1 MSPDRIQMCIRD
13 RNYLAKEERQK
24 QITEIIADKIANQ
37 ENSPEEILINE
48 ELFSHYVKALDRLP
62 EKCRE
67 IFIRIREEKQS
78 YAQVAKE
85 LKISINTVDVQLQK
99 AVTRLRD
106 MLSRYLKPDKNG
118 S

>member
-1 MSPDRIQMCIRD
+1 MIFFVLLP
-13 RNYLAKEERQK
+13 
-24 QITEIIADKIANQ
+24 QITYVIAQMGKDTRIMGCRCVLFLEYSSQIIWTLFTQNLGANFF
-37 ENSPEEILINE
+37 ILFVLKNCT
-48 ELFSHYVKALDRLP
+48 FGFANYK
-62 EKCRE
+62 
-67 IFIRIREEKQS
+67 S